1 VPGAFKKRAS
11 KGTGQ
16 RKIGASAQYQ
26 AELRK
31 HRIALA
37 EHTRLLR
44 LHEAAIREQTAALE
58 RIAIAALFSTDPV
71 VQSCIAKAA
80 QPGAPFTDDSKLN
93 GIPVEPD
100 DLIKCLNKG
109 LTLSDPYRYT
119 SGQIDGAWTVR
130 KLKTDAHNR
139 YLACH
144 NRE

>member
-1 VPGAFKKRAS
+1 MKRASKKRAS
-11 KGTGQ
+11 KRPAQQ
-16 RKIGASAQYQ
+16 RKSSRESVQSSV
-26 AELRK
+26 ELRK
-31 HRIALA
+31 YRIALG
-37 EHTRLLR
+37 EHTIALQ
-44 LHEAAIREQTAALE
+44 LHQSAMREQIAILQ
-58 RIAIAALFSTDPV
+58 RIAIAAPFSTDPI

-109 LTLSDPYRYT
+109 LTLTDPYRYT

-130 KLKTDAHNR
+130 KLKSEGHNR

-144 NRE
+144 